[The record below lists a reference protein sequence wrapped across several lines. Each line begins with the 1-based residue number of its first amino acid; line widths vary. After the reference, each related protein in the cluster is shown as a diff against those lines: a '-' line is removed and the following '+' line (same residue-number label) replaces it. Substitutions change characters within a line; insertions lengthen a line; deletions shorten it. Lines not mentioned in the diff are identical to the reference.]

1 MDAKTIAIIAG
12 AVVGTALLAT
22 GVTVAVK
29 KGKKEEK
36 EDNAKDE
43 TVETATESTV
53 PEQVVAEQQKQD
65 DKVATPNFT
74 KVDEKKVNTGFVND
88 TTITNPEATLVAHV
102 Q

>member
-1 MDAKTIAIIAG
+1 MDTKTIAIIAG

-29 KGKKEEK
+29 KGKKEK

-43 TVETATESTV
+43 TVETSTESTV

-88 TTITNPEATLVAHV
+88 TTITNPEATLVAPV

>member
-29 KGKKEEK
+29 KGKKEK
-36 EDNAKDE
+36 EDAKDE

>member
-29 KGKKEEK
+29 KGKKEK
-36 EDNAKDE
+36 EDAKDE

-53 PEQVVAEQQKQD
+53 SEQVVAEQQKQD

-74 KVDEKKVNTGFVND
+74 KVEEKKINTGFVND
-88 TTITNPEATLVAHV
+88 TTITNPEATPVAPV